1 MRLRSAIG
9 ARDAR
14 AVVVTRFIVCE
25 KASGHCGCGSGTEGG
40 DSVGVGDL
48 PFTFVLRIM
57 TVVVEARV

>member
-1 MRLRSAIG
+1 MI
-9 ARDAR
+9 
-14 AVVVTRFIVCE
+14 VTRFIVCE

-48 PFTFVLRIM
+48 PFTCVLRIM